1 VHVKV
6 LRDYGITVGN
16 TTVNSWSR
24 RELHVSQDEVQIKL
38 TLWNEQV
45 LLYKR
50 LFYLNFLLG
59 EKGTNKLDQQ
69 TFKIKKC

>member
-16 TTVNSWSR
+16 TNVNSWSR
-24 RELHVSQDEVQIKL
+24 RELHVAQDEVQMRL

-45 LLYKR
+45 LLYKTII
-50 LFYLNFLLG
+50 LFEFLIRR
-59 EKGTNKLDQQ
+59 KRYQQ
-69 TFKIKKC
+69 T